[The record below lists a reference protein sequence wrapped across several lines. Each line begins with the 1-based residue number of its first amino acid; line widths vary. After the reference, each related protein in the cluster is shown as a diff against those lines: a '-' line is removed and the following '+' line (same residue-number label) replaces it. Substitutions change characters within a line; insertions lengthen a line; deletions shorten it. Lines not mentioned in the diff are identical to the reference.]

1 MLILEK
7 EKICFIHIIKTSG
20 TSLTKL
26 FSKYISDSHMRKNVD
41 FEGGLWPEPIHI
53 NDQHSTLNESLEFM
67 EKKGIDYRLY
77 NFITIV
83 RSPYSWIGSIWYSFE
98 LHNTYKTLK
107 DYILFLYN
115 NPTNYCQ
122 FIPVKN
128 TQYDYIK
135 CDNNVVVKYY
145 KFEENPI
152 QNICSDIGVDY
163 NNIHLINRNYNRLK
177 IYDYD
182 DEMINM
188 VNELFLEDF
197 KKFDYKMA
205 HNINELKSI
214 I

>member
-1 MLILEK
+1 MIILEK

-20 TSLTKL
+20 ISLSKV
-26 FSKYISDSHMRKNVD
+26 FSKYISDSHMRKNFGFKD
-41 FEGGLWPEPIHI
+41 GLWPETIHI
-53 NDQHSTLNESLEFM
+53 NEQHSTLKESLVFM

-83 RSPYSWIGSIWYSFE
+83 RNPYSWIGSIWYSFE

-107 DYILFLYN
+107 DYIIFLYE
-115 NPTNYCQ
+115 NPINFRQ
-122 FIPVKN
+122 FIPNKN
-128 TQYDYIK
+128 IQYDYIK
-135 CDNNVVVKYY
+135 CDNIVVNYY

-163 NNIHLINRNYNRLK
+163 NNTHLNKKNYDRLK
-177 IYDYD
+177 IFDYD

-188 VNELFLEDF
+188 VNKLFLEDF

-205 HNINELKSI
+205 HDINELKSI